1 MNQFDSVTVYNVVTS
16 ECCLFW
22 S

>member
-1 MNQFDSVTVYNVVTS
+1 MFKTFVYNVVTS
-16 ECCLFW
+16 